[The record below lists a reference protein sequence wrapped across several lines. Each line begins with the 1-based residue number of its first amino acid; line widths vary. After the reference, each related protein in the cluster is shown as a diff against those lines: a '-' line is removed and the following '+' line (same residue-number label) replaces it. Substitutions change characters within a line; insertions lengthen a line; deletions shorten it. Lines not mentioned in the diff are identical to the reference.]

1 MRGWEPNRLD
11 IKRTDNRRVAFA
23 QSIHCCLDASL
34 AGMEG
39 QTAIGTLLN
48 RIPDIELASD
58 SLKWNPS
65 TVLRGLKSLPVAF

>member
-11 IKRTDNRRVAFA
+11 IKRTGNRHVAFA
-23 QSIHCCLDASL
+23 QSIHSCLGASL

-39 QTAIGTLLN
+39 QIAIAILLN
-48 RIPDIELASD
+48 RMPDIELASD